1 MTRCVLLL
9 RAVNVGGTSRVPMAE
24 LRSALAEHTGLARIE
39 TYIQSG
45 NIICDA
51 PPVLTDTCAEVRA
64 LILRQFGI
72 NTPVIPR
79 LHEQLVASV
88 AASSFGD
95 PPAAVETRVHAMFLE
110 APAHAGAIENLT
122 PRLGDDEQLAMIGD
136 DLWIRYGE
144 GGAARTKL
152 TKSVLDRA
160 LGVAGTAR
168 NLRTVRE
175 LIARTA

>member
-1 MTRCVLLL
+1 MSRCVLLL
-9 RAVNVGGTSRVPMAE
+9 RAVNVGGNARVPMGE
-24 LRSALAEHTGLARIE
+24 LRAALTAYTALAGVE

-45 NIICDA
+45 NLICETPPDA
-51 PPVLTDTCAEVRA
+51 DAACAEVRA
-64 LILRQFGI
+64 VIVREFGVD
-72 NTPVIPR
+72 TPVILR
-79 LHEQLVASV
+79 RHTEL
-88 AASSFGD
+88 AASLRASPFGD
-95 PPAAVETRVHAMFLE
+95 PPADAETRVHAVFL
-110 APAHAGAIENLT
+110 AGPPAAGAFEALR
-122 PRLGDDEQLAMIGD
+122 PKLGDGEQLAMIGD
-136 DLWIRYGE
+136 DLWIRYGT

>member
-9 RAVNVGGTSRVPMAE
+9 RAVNVGGTGRVPMAE
-24 LRSALAEHTGLARIE
+24 LRSVLAAHTDLTGVE

-51 PPVLTDTCAEVRA
+51 PPVLTEACAEVRA
-64 LILRQFGI
+64 LIAREFGVD
-72 NTPVIPR
+72 TPVIAR
-79 LHEQLVASV
+79 LHEEL
-88 AASSFGD
+88 AAAMAAYPFGD
-95 PPAAVETRVHAMFLE
+95 PLEAEESRVHVMFL
-110 APAHAGAIENLT
+110 AGPARAGAIEALQ
-122 PRLGDDEQLAMIGD
+122 PRLGDGEHLALVGN
-136 DLWIRYGE
+136 DLWIHYGE

-152 TKSVLDRA
+152 TKSVLDQA